1 MGVEVFRIT
10 KAIECVSA
18 TSQMWRALYQF
29 FMAAGV
35 FFHCHTATRAPRVKK
50 MLHGPNSALQWHQQ
64 GTSSCLARSGQCLKK
79 MRTTFPKSQYGFSMG
94 MAEICTHRAKIM
106 LPMFVSV
113 ANPFPKS
120 IGMWLCS
127 SHGLV
132 AIILHFRV
140 LVPQFNTPEE

>member
-1 MGVEVFRIT
+1 MSN
-10 KAIECVSA
+10 C
-18 TSQMWRALYQF
+18 QF
-29 FMAAGV
+29 LSKIPMFWGSP
-35 FFHCHTATRAPRVKK
+35 TATRAPQVKK
-50 MLHGPNSALQWHQQ
+50 MLGPRHSALQWHQQ
-64 GTSSCLARSGQCLKK
+64 GTSSCPARSGWCPKK
-79 MRTTFPKSQYGFSMG
+79 IPNDFPKSQYGFSMG

-106 LPMFVSV
+106 LPMFFSV

-140 LVPQFNTPEE
+140 LVPQFNDPEHSTSRRLLDDA

>member
-1 MGVEVFRIT
+1 MGVDVFRI
-10 KAIECVSA
+10 IGHRVCISA

-50 MLHGPNSALQWHQQ
+50 MLHAPNSALQWHQQ
-64 GTSSCLARSGQCLKK
+64 GTSSCPARSGWCPKK
-79 MRTTFPKSQYGFSMG
+79 VPNDFPKSQYGFSMG

-106 LPMFVSV
+106 LPMFFSV

-132 AIILHFRV
+132 AIILHFRI
-140 LVPQFNTPEE
+140 LVPQFNTPE